1 MKQRIVKPTYVV
13 SLSSISDL
21 KHLQFDERSGLQI
34 GPAVTLRS
42 LENDRVIL
50 EKYPSIAKA
59 AGEVGSPQVREMGTA
74 GGNLN
79 LDTRCYYY
87 NQSDFWRSCRPTCI
101 KTGGETCN
109 AVGGGKRCFAVF
121 SGDLAPVLIAL
132 GATITLVAAKG
143 ERTLLLKDYYT
154 GDGAKPFTRE
164 PDEILVRID
173 VPPLPEKSYSCY
185 LKYRIRRSIDFPIAD
200 VAAVIRL
207 NGHEKVVREANVVI
221 GAVGTKPQELEGIG
235 ELLIG
240 KSMTDALVEE
250 TAALAFKAAKP
261 VPNTASSFS
270 YRKRM
275 IKVMVTKALRQAL
288 NASIGEAS

>member
-1 MKQRIVKPTYVV
+1 M
-13 SLSSISDL
+13 
-21 KHLQFDERSGLQI
+21 
-34 GPAVTLRS
+34 
-42 LENDRVIL
+42 
-50 EKYPSIAKA
+50 
-59 AGEVGSPQVREMGTA
+59 
-74 GGNLN
+74 
-79 LDTRCYYY
+79 
-87 NQSDFWRSCRPTCI
+87 
-101 KTGGETCN
+101 
-109 AVGGGKRCFAVF
+109 
-121 SGDLAPVLIAL
+121 
-132 GATITLVAAKG
+132 
-143 ERTLLLKDYYT
+143 
-154 GDGAKPFTRE
+154 
-164 PDEILVRID
+164 
-173 VPPLPEKSYSCY
+173 
-185 LKYRIRRSIDFPIAD
+185 
-200 VAAVIRL
+200 AAVIRL